1 MKMNK
6 GQALVE
12 FIIILPVALLLVL
25 GVIDF
30 GNIIY
35 KKYTLENDLDTV
47 VDLYQNDQAPAMND
61 YVTKNNLSLN
71 IDSGEEYVTV
81 SISKRVRVYTPGLGQ
96 IINNPFS
103 IETKRVIYNGS

>member
-35 KKYTLENDLDTV
+35 KKYTLENDLDMV
-47 VDLYQNDQAPAMND
+47 VDLYQNDQAQAMND

-81 SISKRVRVYTPGLGQ
+81 SISKRVRVYTPGLEQ

>member
-35 KKYTLENDLDTV
+35 KKYTLENDLDTIV
-47 VDLYQNDQAPAMND
+47 ELYQNDQPQMMND
-61 YVTKNNLSLN
+61 YVTKNHLSLN
-71 IDSGEEYVTV
+71 IDSGENYVTV
-81 SISKRVRVYTPGLGQ
+81 SIRKNVRVYTPGLGQ
-96 IINNPFS
+96 IINNPFP
-103 IETKRVIYNGS
+103 I

>member
-35 KKYTLENDLDTV
+35 KKYTVENDLDTV
-47 VDLYQNDQAPAMND
+47 LDQYQNDQAQAMND
-61 YVTKNNLSLN
+61 
-71 IDSGEEYVTV
+71 
-81 SISKRVRVYTPGLGQ
+81 
-96 IINNPFS
+96 
-103 IETKRVIYNGS
+103 